1 MRYIIHRGC
10 QCKFLDT
17 GIRKV
22 FEKRFAIEKVIAFY
36 GIRKEQ
42 PQTFQIHCHVTWPQR
57 SVGEGG
63 GWSLHLV
70 NLSVASKMQCTH
82 IYKSKLGFD

>member
-57 SVGEGG
+57 RVGEGG
-63 GWSLHLV
+63 GGVGAVVAFGKLV
-70 NLSVASKMQCTH
+70 GGQQNAMHTH
-82 IYKSKLGFD
+82 I

>member
-57 SVGEGG
+57 RVGKG
-63 GWSLHLV
+63 GWLLV
-70 NLSVASKMQCTH
+70 AFGKLVGGQQNAMHTH
-82 IYKSKLGFD
+82 I